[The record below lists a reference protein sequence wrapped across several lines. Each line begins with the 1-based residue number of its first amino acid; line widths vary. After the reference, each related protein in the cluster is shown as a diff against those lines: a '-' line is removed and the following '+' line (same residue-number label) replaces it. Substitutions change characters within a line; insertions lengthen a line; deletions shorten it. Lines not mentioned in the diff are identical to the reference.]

1 MPSLTSAHIAAQVDA
16 ILRDRPKAAV
26 IAIGAAMRG
35 EWPAD
40 IACQGRRFAL
50 RWANSTLAVRAALV
64 QRGDAEGEIAAG
76 LVILT
81 PLPVTSFSADVL
93 ARFDRGR
100 IHAPDRWEMVQDA
113 FQVRDV
119 DPRLRRGGWMAEVL
133 LEHMPGNGYPPVP
146 GGILDLDT
154 AWGHLLTLLL
164 DLEDPHADTEA
175 LLRWTV
181 KGEGLARFAGLDAT
195 VREAVGNRA
204 GVIGGPAAAAVMACV
219 SAGHG
224 GHALPLG
231 LLCRVLFDPRHRDD
245 PELATARGRLELF
258 TGGHAL
264 DAASGLA
271 WADAAERVLERL
283 TVEQGVGNATRWL
296 DRADQLGR
304 ELRIG
309 PQVSGSD
316 VLLSGFEARMREA
329 ADALMALLEAGE
341 AGELQR
347 LERAADAVSAHG
359 QARFQPER
367 RERLAMAVRLARWLT
382 LPVPAPAAEL
392 GCAAQRYG
400 TDGSFVDRARR
411 PLGRGDELAPLAA
424 AYDRLAQRIRERR
437 EQETASFAAL
447 FADWCKAP
455 DALDGVVP
463 IEGILETVVAPLA
476 RRTPVLLLVL
486 DGLSLAVFRELL
498 PALVDRGWASAS
510 PVDRQSELLALT
522 MAPSV
527 TEICRASLFAGRLA
541 RGDDGLE
548 RTAFT
553 AHPILLAAV
562 GRNRK
567 PPVLF
572 HKGSLTDAGSNIL
585 SAPVRAAVGTADHRI
600 VGIVYNAIDDQ
611 LKGSN
616 QLHARWALED
626 LPLLAQILHEARS
639 GGRVVVLTADHGHVC
654 EDGSV
659 PAGEGE
665 GDRWR
670 RATGAPREGEILL
683 SGERV
688 QSPSGGNRVI
698 AAYGERLRYGGKRNG
713 YHGGVAPQE
722 IVVPLGVLMPADLA
736 VEGWEELPPP
746 DPVWWVALPTEA
758 APVIPSSP
766 KRAPRRKP
774 AGTSTLFDPIEPPMH
789 RPPAR
794 DWIEAVLASDAYAV
808 QRRIAGGRLPDDT
821 EVRGVLEALAE
832 RGGRWTFTTLA
843 QRLRKPSLRLRGL
856 LPQLRR
862 LLNVDGYAVL
872 SVDDMAGTVSFD
884 RDLLE
889 TQFRL

>member
-1 MPSLTSAHIAAQVDA
+1 MPGLTSAHIATQVDA
-16 ILRDRPKAAV
+16 ILRERPKAIV
-26 IAIGAAMRG
+26 IAIGAAVRG
-35 EWPAD
+35 MWPAD
-40 IACQGRRFAL
+40 ITCQGRRFAL
-50 RWANSTLAVRAALV
+50 RWANSTLAVRAALS
-64 QRGDAEGEIAAG
+64 QRVPADGEADG

-81 PLPVTSFSADVL
+81 PLPLTSFNADVL

-113 FQVRDV
+113 FQARDV
-119 DPRLRRGGWMAEVL
+119 DPRLRRNGWMADAL
-133 LEHMPGNGYPPVP
+133 LEHTPGNGYPPVP

-154 AWGHLLTLLL
+154 AWSHLLTLLL
-164 DLEDPHADTEA
+164 ELGEPHTDTEA

-181 KGEGLARFAGLDAT
+181 KGDGLARFARLDAL

-219 SAGHG
+219 AAGHG

-231 LLCRVLFDPRHRDD
+231 LLCRVLFDPCHAGD
-245 PELATARGRLELF
+245 PDLATARGRLELF

-264 DAASGLA
+264 DTVSGLA

-283 TVEQGVGNATRWL
+283 TVEQGAGNATRWL

-309 PQVSGSD
+309 PQVSSSN
-316 VLLSGFEARMREA
+316 VLLSGFSVRMREA
-329 ADALMALLEAGE
+329 ADALMTLLDNGE
-341 AGELQR
+341 AGGLQR
-347 LERAADAVSAHG
+347 LERAAEAVSAHA
-359 QARFQPER
+359 QTRFQPER

-382 LPVPAPAAEL
+382 LPATAPATGL

-400 TDGSFVDRARR
+400 MDGSFIDRARR

-424 AYDRLAQRIRERR
+424 AYDQLAQRVRARR
-437 EQETASFAAL
+437 DQDTARFATL
-447 FADWCKAP
+447 FADWCQAP
-455 DALDGVVP
+455 DALDGIIP
-463 IEGILETVVAPLA
+463 IEGILEKVVAPLA
-476 RRTPVLLLVL
+476 RRAPVLLLVL

-498 PALVDRGWASAS
+498 PALIDRGWAFSGPA
-510 PVDRQSELLALT
+510 DQRRELLALAI
-522 MAPSV
+522 APTV
-527 TEICRASLFAGRLA
+527 TEICRASLFAGELA

-548 RTAFT
+548 RAAFV
-553 AHPILLAAV
+553 AHPALLAAV

-572 HKGSLTDAGSNIL
+572 HKGALTDAGSNL
-585 SAPVRAAVGTADHRI
+585 LAGPVRATVGTADHPV

-616 QLHARWALED
+616 QLHSRWALED

-639 GGRVVVLTADHGHVC
+639 SGRVVVLTADHGHVC

-659 PAGEGE
+659 PAGDGD

-670 RATGAPREGEILL
+670 RATGSPRKGEILL
-683 SGERV
+683 TGERV

-698 AAYGERLRYGGKRNG
+698 AAYDEKLRYGGKRNG

-722 IVVPLGVLMPADLA
+722 IVVPLAVLMPADLE
-736 VEGWEELPPP
+736 VEGWEELPPV
-746 DPVWWVALPTEA
+746 DPVWWDALPVES
-758 APVIPSSP
+758 APVIPSPP

-774 AGTSTLFDPIEPPMH
+774 AGMSTLFDPAEPPM
-789 RPPAR
+789 RAPLAK
-794 DWIEAVLASDAYAV
+794 DWIATVLASDTYTM
-808 QRRIAGGRLPDDT
+808 QRRIAGGRLPDDA
-821 EVRGVLEALAE
+821 EVRLVLEALAE
-832 RGGRWTFTTLA
+832 RGGRWTLTALA
-843 QRLRKPSLRLRGL
+843 QRLQKPSLRLRGL

-884 RDLLE
+884 RGLLE
-889 TQFRL
+889 TQFQL